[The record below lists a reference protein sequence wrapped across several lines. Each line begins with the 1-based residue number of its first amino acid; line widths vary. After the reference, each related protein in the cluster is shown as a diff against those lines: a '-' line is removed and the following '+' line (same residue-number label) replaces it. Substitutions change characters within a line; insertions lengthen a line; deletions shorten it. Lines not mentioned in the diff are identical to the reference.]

1 MRLQG
6 ALDKVGEEA
15 ERCIVFYVP
24 WTLLRERRAGIR
36 EGVCVCRGG
45 SLVQFELIERNN
57 AKDYG
62 ETSLPLFS
70 SWCRQVGGPQ

>member
-15 ERCIVFYVP
+15 ERCIVFSVP
-24 WTLLRERRAGIR
+24 WTLERERRAGSR
-36 EGVCVCRGG
+36 GGCVCVGG